1 MQRRAFLSILITSLG
16 AACLLPLR
24 ALANTWNKSAFDA
37 VGLADALK
45 SLAIGNLSSAREL
58 QIVAPDK
65 AENGAIIQIEA
76 TSMLPKTEAIYVLV
90 DKNPTAL
97 LAKYEFKN
105 GAQPFFVTRIKM
117 AETSDVTLIAKV
129 GEQFYSVSKKV
140 EVLENG
146 CGGGGSA
153 NEKFEPSMKLRA
165 KLSGDVTQG
174 LVEVKAIIIHP
185 MHTGRGKAD
194 NGELIPAHFI
204 QTAAISLNDKP
215 ILEMQLG
222 TGISKNPY
230 LTFRVKGAKIGDKIN
245 VTWLDNLG
253 KTGTGNVDVIAA

>member
-1 MQRRAFLSILITSLG
+1 MQRRAFLSVLAAGLG

-24 ALANTWNKSAFDA
+24 ALAAAWNQSAFDA
-37 VGLADALK
+37 IGVADALK
-45 SLAIGNLSSAREL
+45 SLAVGKLSSTNQL
-58 QIVAPDK
+58 QLVAPDK

-76 TSMLPKTEAIYVLV
+76 TSLLPNTEAIYVLV

-97 LAKYEFKN
+97 LGKYEFKN
-105 GAQPFFVTRIKM
+105 GAQAFFVTRIKM

-129 GEQFYSVSKKV
+129 GEQFYSTSKKV

-146 CGGGGSA
+146 CGGSST
-153 NEKFEPSMKLRA
+153 NEKFETSMKLRA
-165 KLSGDVTQG
+165 KLSGDVIQG

-185 MHTGRGKAD
+185 MHTGLGKDDA
-194 NGELIPAHFI
+194 GQLIPAHFI
-204 QTAAISLNDKP
+204 QTATVSLNDKP
-215 ILEMQLG
+215 ILDMQLG

-253 KTGTGNVDVIAA
+253 KTGAGNVDVIAT